1 MTLEGAVRR
10 AYSRR
15 GFLLGAVSATTAGV
29 LAACSQ
35 PSQPAAT
42 SAPTTGA
49 APTKPAAAASPAASP
64 SAAAAASP
72 SSAASPAAAASPSV
86 KPAASPAAAASPSP
100 AAATGQFSQN
110 NPPAVPAATV
120 ATAKPYSGQTITY
133 YGEGVG
139 IGNDLDKALAMR
151 FQQDTG
157 ITVNVIPKPQS

>member
-1 MTLEGAVRR
+1 MTGKRGIKGEGMTLEGAVRR

-64 SAAAAASP
+64 AAAASP

-86 KPAASPAAAASPSP
+86 KPAASPAAAALTSPS
-100 AAATGQFSQN
+100 ATGQFTLN
-110 NPPAVPAATV
+110 YPPA
-120 ATAKPYSGQTITY
+120 
-133 YGEGVG
+133 
-139 IGNDLDKALAMR
+139 L
-151 FQQDTG
+151 
-157 ITVNVIPKPQS
+157 